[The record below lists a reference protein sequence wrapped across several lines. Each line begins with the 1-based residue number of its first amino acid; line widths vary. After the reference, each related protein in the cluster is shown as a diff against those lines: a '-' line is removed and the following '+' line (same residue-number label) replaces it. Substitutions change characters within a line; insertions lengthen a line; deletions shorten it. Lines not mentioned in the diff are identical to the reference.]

1 MNDEYTKEEME
12 KTGNYVYGGKRHD
25 AICDEL
31 EKSGYTELEINLVSI
46 GVWKGIE
53 SERNKSQEEIKRLK
67 EENKKLRKLMARL
80 KINLN
85 TCKND
90 YWFMTNLLEHFS
102 SNKEQGIKDCIERM
116 KFRKKLFDILAEE

>member
-67 EENKKLRKLMARL
+67 EENNKLRKALEEISSPDVNTEREDL
-80 KINLN
+80 YDNSVYSYFNLIDFSRKILR
-85 TCKND
+85 
-90 YWFMTNLLEHFS
+90 E
-102 SNKEQGIKDCIERM
+102 IEN
-116 KFRKKLFDILAEE
+116 ES